1 VKLKPREIDA
11 FVRKPDPSVQAIL
24 VFGPDQGLAH
34 DRLNKIAKTVVD
46 DLSDPFR
53 VVDMNDTDL
62 KADPARLPDEAAAIS
77 MMGGRRIVRIR
88 NASDG
93 LTKIVKPFLENPIGD
108 ALILFQAGD
117 LTPRS
122 SLRKLFEGS
131 KKGAIA
137 LPCYADDARSLE
149 GIIRETLNNAKLS
162 IEPEALGYLTSH
174 LGSDRG
180 VTLSELNKLTLY
192 MMDPDQSSPQSPSVT
207 LKDVLAC
214 VGDTAAIR
222 IDDIVDACAGGD
234 FQALDR
240 ALFKAVEADTSPIS
254 ILMAVTR
261 HMTQLHL
268 ILGQV
273 DAGSP
278 QDSAIK
284 ALRPPIH
291 FARQGAVKR
300 QCSLWDRRRLDRAL
314 TLLAEADQQCKTTG
328 FPDKAICGQALM
340 RIAQGARAPRP
351 RLRS

>member
-1 VKLKPREIDA
+1 MKLKPREIDA

-62 KADPARLPDEAAAIS
+62 KSDPARLPDEAAAIS

-93 LTKIVKPFLENPIGD
+93 LTKIVKPFLENPTGD

-162 IEPEALGYLTSH
+162 IEPEAL
-174 LGSDRG
+174 
-180 VTLSELNKLTLY
+180 
-192 MMDPDQSSPQSPSVT
+192 
-207 LKDVLAC
+207 
-214 VGDTAAIR
+214 
-222 IDDIVDACAGGD
+222 
-234 FQALDR
+234 
-240 ALFKAVEADTSPIS
+240 
-254 ILMAVTR
+254 
-261 HMTQLHL
+261 
-268 ILGQV
+268 
-273 DAGSP
+273 
-278 QDSAIK
+278 
-284 ALRPPIH
+284 
-291 FARQGAVKR
+291 
-300 QCSLWDRRRLDRAL
+300 
-314 TLLAEADQQCKTTG
+314 
-328 FPDKAICGQALM
+328 
-340 RIAQGARAPRP
+340 
-351 RLRS
+351 